1 MSDHIVIRHVAE
13 FADFKLDVDLSLPAQ
28 GISGIFGRSAAGK
41 TSLLRCVAGLETT
54 ADKTPVHQRQV
65 GYVFQEPRLFDHLD
79 VQGNLDYARRRSAG
93 RAVDEQAIVEMFALQ
108 HLLQRRCE
116 NLSGGEAQRV
126 AIARALFSAPR
137 LLLMDEPL
145 SALDAEHKQEI
156 LPFLE
161 RLHANLQVPVVYV
174 SHSIDEIARLCD
186 YLVVLDKGRVLAQG
200 ELQAV
205 LTDTHLPVIA
215 GSEAGTAINGR
226 IEAVDK
232 EYKLATI
239 RFSGGELLV
248 PAVFAVVG
256 DAARVRIRA
265 SDVSLCRERPSQS
278 TILNILPARIV
289 EIGAPDATVLLKLQ
303 LGDDYMLSRITRRS
317 LESLSLQQGDEVFAQ
332 IKSVTVR
339 G

>member
-1 MSDHIVIRHVAE
+1 MSGAIDIRHVLQL
-13 FADFKLDVDLSLPAQ
+13 DGFKLDVDLSLPTQ

-41 TSLLRCVAGLETT
+41 TSLLRCIAGLETT
-54 ADKTPVHQRQV
+54 ADKTPVHQRQI
-65 GYVFQEPRLFDHLD
+65 GYVFQEPRLFAHLD
-79 VQGNLDYARRRSAG
+79 VQGNLDYARRRAAG
-93 RAVDEQAIVEMFALQ
+93 RVVDEQGIVEMFGLG
-108 HLLQRRCE
+108 HLLHRRCE
-116 NLSGGEAQRV
+116 KLSGGEAQRV

-145 SALDAEHKQEI
+145 ASLDAEHKQEI

-161 RLHANLQVPVVYV
+161 RLHAHLKVPVVYV

-186 YLVVLDKGRVLAQG
+186 YLVVLDKGRVLAHG

-205 LTDTHLPVIA
+205 LTDTTLPVIA
-215 GSEAGTAINGR
+215 GSEAGTAIDGR
-226 IEAVDK
+226 IEALDDDY
-232 EYKLATI
+232 ELATI

-248 PAVFAVVG
+248 PAVSGAVG

-278 TILNILPARIV
+278 TILNILPATIV
-289 EIGAPDATVLLKLQ
+289 EIGARDATVLLKLQ
-303 LGDDYMLSRITRRS
+303 LGDDRMLSRITRRS
-317 LESLSLQQGDEVFAQ
+317 LESLALLEGDTVFAQ

>member
-1 MSDHIVIRHVAE
+1 MSNSIDIRHVLE
-13 FADFKLDVDLSLPAQ
+13 LDDFRLDVNLSLPAH
-28 GISGIFGRSAAGK
+28 GITGIFGRSAAGK

-54 ADKTPVHQRQV
+54 ADKTPVHERQV
-65 GYVFQEPRLFDHLD
+65 GYVFQEPRLFSHLD
-79 VQGNLDYARRRSAG
+79 VQGNLDYARRRAAG
-93 RAVDEQAIVEMFALQ
+93 RAVDEQGIVEMFALAP
-108 HLLQRRCE
+108 LLQRRCE

-126 AIARALFSAPR
+126 AIARALFTAPR

-161 RLHANLQVPVVYV
+161 RLHAHLKVPVVYV

-186 YLVVLDKGRVLAQG
+186 YLVVLDKGQVAAQG

-205 LTDTHLPVIA
+205 LTNTTLPVIA
-215 GSEAGTAINGR
+215 GSEAGTAIDGR
-226 IEAVDK
+226 VEAVDSRDQ
-232 EYKLATI
+232 LATI

-248 PAVFAVVG
+248 PAASSVVG
-256 DAARVRIRA
+256 EAARVRIRA

-289 EIGAPDATVLLKLQ
+289 EIGTPDATVLLKLQ

-317 LESLSLQQGDEVFAQ
+317 LQSLSLQEGDEVFAQ